1 MVNNA
6 KIKLIY
12 FKCLLTAVN
21 AIHIAHVPLMD
32 STNQYETNEMVEKLR
47 IERETYP
54 QCCGAGAGLFS
65 RSR

>member
-12 FKCLLTAVN
+12 FKCLPTAVN
-21 AIHIAHVPLMD
+21 AIHIAHVPVMD
-32 STNQYETNEMVEKLR
+32 STNQYKRNEMLEKLR
-47 IERETYP
+47 IEKETYP
-54 QCCGAGAGLFS
+54 QCCEAGAGLFS